1 MEHSHTYLLT
11 NAQWL
16 LSCYK
21 AEVSS
26 CAENKLCLTPEAESI
41 YYLDFY
47 KKSLLTSVVK
57 NLLRLVLD
65 DVSRKTGFKMKLSDV
80 L

>member
-57 NLLRLVLD
+57 NLKAIYVLTYARLSLD
-65 DVSRKTGFKMKLSDV
+65 RIQSTG
-80 L
+80 